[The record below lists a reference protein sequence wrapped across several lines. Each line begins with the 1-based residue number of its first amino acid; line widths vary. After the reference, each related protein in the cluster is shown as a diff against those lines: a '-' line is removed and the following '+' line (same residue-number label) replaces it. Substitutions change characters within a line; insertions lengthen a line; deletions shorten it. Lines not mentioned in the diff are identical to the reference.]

1 MEFIPGETLQQR
13 LDRTGPLDPAETV
26 RLGRQIAEG
35 LAAAHATG
43 LIHRDIKPGNV
54 LIENGPY
61 ERVKIT
67 DFGLARAADDA
78 SVTQSGVLAGT
89 PMYMAPEQAR
99 GESLDHRADLF
110 SLGSVLYVMVTG
122 RPPFRA
128 PSTYAVLKRVAD
140 DHPRPIKEVIPE
152 VPTWLCDIISTLHAK
167 NADDR
172 FQNAREVADMLT
184 DCEKQLNASGKVKIK
199 VRRSTR
205 PNVIPLTPV
214 SQPAP
219 KRASRWKWAAAIF
232 LASAL
237 VTYGVFSLIQPG
249 AQSAADGSENNNPG
263 IDPTLV
269 VAEDTKVHATDYD
282 WIEVIPLIDPKL
294 DKWDLPST
302 GKNEWRVE
310 NGELAGGYADAK
322 PHKLLFP
329 LDSDWAA
336 FECEFEFTRR
346 SGESGFNLCIPA
358 KTGDCP
364 VVFDYSGNGS
374 VTLGKRGKAA
384 AFAGKHQIQNGR
396 RTAARV
402 AILKVAETD
411 QVEVLMDG
419 ISLGK
424 WTGDRNRIAN
434 VLNESY
440 PTDRRLSLWIQAGGS
455 EYVFHRIRVRML
467 EGGTA
472 EPLRP
477 AKNTIPATFT
487 NSLGMEFVIVPKGKS
502 WLGGGE
508 GRPGNKEVEIQSDF
522 YLGKYEVTQEEW
534 EKVMGQNPSHF
545 SRNGKGSL
553 AVKDIP
559 DAELNRFPAENVSWD
574 QCQEFVQKLNRRE
587 QDPNWVYRLPTWM
600 EWDYACRGGPML
612 DKAESAFMYYGTTP
626 ANTLSME
633 QANFGKEKGLNRTCK
648 AGAYAPNRLGLFDM
662 HGNVFEWCDDTFRGT
677 AERTHIGGS
686 WHADAATSCRASG
699 VVAGNPAASTNYLGL
714 RLARFRIGVDKL
726 QAKPQPVAVDPFTDA
741 DVQHF
746 AALPALEQ
754 AAEVRK
760 ELMKL
765 NAAFDGIINPT
776 IEDGA
781 VTGLIFSTAQVTDIS
796 PVRALPHLK
805 SLQIRG
811 LNDNGLIKGRLQDLS
826 PLKGMALT
834 SLDIWDNPV
843 WDLTPLRGMPLETLS
858 LWNWAGSDLRPLKG
872 MPLKQLNCGGQ
883 LQKLDLSQLAGM
895 PLEFLCI
902 NITQVSDLT
911 PLAKL
916 PLTQLLC
923 SNTLVTDLSPLRGMP
938 LRQLHIR
945 NCKVPDLTP
954 IIGMPLGDLEI
965 MGTPATDLSPLKDLP
980 LKRLK
985 CDFQGARDAKILSA
999 IKSLE
1004 TINSKPATEFLAEH

>member
-1 MEFIPGETLQQR
+1 MNEREIFMAVLDLPDETARAAYLDQVCGADSEKRARIDALLASHESAASFLGTPAVEPVECGLTQEVTSDGTSGSENQADDVLKVLQPSSRLDSLGRIGHYEVLQVLGRGAFGIVFRAFDDVLQRVVAIKVLAPAIAATSPARKRFLREARSSAQARHETVVPTYAVEEQPLPYLVMEFIPGETLQQR

-364 VVFDYSGNGS
+364 VVFDYSGNWS

-384 AFAGKHQIQNGR
+384 AFSGKHQIQNGR

-402 AILKVAETD
+402 AILK
-411 QVEVLMDG
+411 
-419 ISLGK
+419 
-424 WTGDRNRIAN
+424 
-434 VLNESY
+434 
-440 PTDRRLSLWIQAGGS
+440 
-455 EYVFHRIRVRML
+455 
-467 EGGTA
+467 
-472 EPLRP
+472 
-477 AKNTIPATFT
+477 
-487 NSLGMEFVIVPKGKS
+487 
-502 WLGGGE
+502 
-508 GRPGNKEVEIQSDF
+508 
-522 YLGKYEVTQEEW
+522 
-534 EKVMGQNPSHF
+534 
-545 SRNGKGSL
+545 
-553 AVKDIP
+553 
-559 DAELNRFPAENVSWD
+559 
-574 QCQEFVQKLNRRE
+574 
-587 QDPNWVYRLPTWM
+587 
-600 EWDYACRGGPML
+600 
-612 DKAESAFMYYGTTP
+612 
-626 ANTLSME
+626 
-633 QANFGKEKGLNRTCK
+633 
-648 AGAYAPNRLGLFDM
+648 
-662 HGNVFEWCDDTFRGT
+662 
-677 AERTHIGGS
+677 
-686 WHADAATSCRASG
+686 
-699 VVAGNPAASTNYLGL
+699 
-714 RLARFRIGVDKL
+714 
-726 QAKPQPVAVDPFTDA
+726 
-741 DVQHF
+741 
-746 AALPALEQ
+746 
-754 AAEVRK
+754 
-760 ELMKL
+760 
-765 NAAFDGIINPT
+765 
-776 IEDGA
+776 
-781 VTGLIFSTAQVTDIS
+781 
-796 PVRALPHLK
+796 
-805 SLQIRG
+805 
-811 LNDNGLIKGRLQDLS
+811 
-826 PLKGMALT
+826 
-834 SLDIWDNPV
+834 
-843 WDLTPLRGMPLETLS
+843 
-858 LWNWAGSDLRPLKG
+858 
-872 MPLKQLNCGGQ
+872 
-883 LQKLDLSQLAGM
+883 
-895 PLEFLCI
+895 
-902 NITQVSDLT
+902 
-911 PLAKL
+911 
-916 PLTQLLC
+916 
-923 SNTLVTDLSPLRGMP
+923 
-938 LRQLHIR
+938 
-945 NCKVPDLTP
+945 
-954 IIGMPLGDLEI
+954 
-965 MGTPATDLSPLKDLP
+965 
-980 LKRLK
+980 
-985 CDFQGARDAKILSA
+985 
-999 IKSLE
+999 
-1004 TINSKPATEFLAEH
+1004 